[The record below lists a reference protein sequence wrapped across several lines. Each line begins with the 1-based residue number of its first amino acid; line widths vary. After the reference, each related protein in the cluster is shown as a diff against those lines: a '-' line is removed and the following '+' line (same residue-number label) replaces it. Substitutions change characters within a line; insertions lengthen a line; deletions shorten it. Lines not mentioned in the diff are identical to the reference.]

1 MADLATVPLTIAHQ
15 LPPAM
20 AGQLGLPPHIAVQE
34 LPPESAWDVPA
45 EAEILIAVPPRGE
58 RANVPAQPL
67 PGWPGRLRWVHA
79 VSAGVDE
86 YPPWLFQVPLV
97 TCGRG
102 TNSATIAEF
111 TLAAI
116 LAVEKRLPEIWI
128 SEAQAWK
135 PVQLGTLNRKT
146 LGLLGYGSIGQEIAT
161 RATAFGM
168 EVLAFRRSGG
178 EAPGVRIADFATVLA
193 AADHLVVSLPLTPE
207 TAGIVDAAALARLKP
222 GAHLVNIARGRLVD
236 HDALLAALELGHL
249 GFASLDVT
257 EPEPLPAGHPLYTH
271 PRVHLSPHI
280 SWSGGD
286 ASRYAPLFQENL
298 RRYLKGEA
306 LLNLVPP
313 GRGY

>member
-1 MADLATVPLTIAHQ
+1 MADLATVPLTIVHQ
-15 LPPAM
+15 LPSAM
-20 AGQLGLPPHIAVQE
+20 AEQLGLPPHIAVQA
-34 LPPESAWDVPA
+34 LPPERAWSVPA

-58 RANVPAQPL
+58 RAKVPVQPP

-79 VSAGVDE
+79 VSAGMDE

-111 TLAAI
+111 ALAAI

-128 SEAQAWK
+128 GEAKTWK
-135 PVQLGTLNRKT
+135 PVQLGTLQGKT
-146 LGLLGYGSIGQEIAT
+146 LGLLGYGSIGREIAV
-161 RATAFGM
+161 RARAFGM

-178 EAPGVRIADFATVLA
+178 AEPGVRIADFAAVLA
-193 AADHLVVSLPLTPE
+193 AADHLVVALPLTPQTE
-207 TAGIVDAAALARLKP
+207 GIIDAAALASLKP
-222 GAHLVNIARGRLVD
+222 GAHLINIARGRLVD
-236 HDALLAALELGHL
+236 QAALLASLKSGHL

-286 ASRYAPLFQENL
+286 PSRYVPLFTENL
-298 RRYLKGEA
+298 RRYLQGEA